1 MDITLRDWQ
10 IVCVEG
16 HRGPQLRLAGRSEA
30 DAQYRISSM
39 VVAYDPDAGE
49 AETAS
54 GKRYTLRGERGGIER
69 IERVIAA
76 YRRRHGM
83 VGVRMVSEE
92 EAFNLFQ
99 LQATQ
104 ISDYSSGQTMILG

>member
-1 MDITLRDWQ
+1 MDITLQDWQ

-16 HRGPQLRLAGRSEA
+16 ASGPQLRLAGRSEA

-39 VVAYDPDAGE
+39 VVAFDPDARD

-54 GKRYTLRGERGGIER
+54 GKRYHLKGSRGCQNR
-69 IERVIAA
+69 IDRVIQA

-83 VGVRMVSEE
+83 VEVRAVSEE
-92 EAFNLFQ
+92 EAFNLLQ

-104 ISDYSSGQTMILG
+104 LSDYGTGQTVILG